1 MPMYKDHMPLLDRIE
16 ARGKAYTLVC
26 EAGCTF
32 GIVVLLFLAGMR

>member
-1 MPMYKDHMPLLDRIE
+1 MHEHLPLFERIE
-16 ARGKAYTLVC
+16 SKGKLYTLAC